1 MTRTITDWRNG
12 QVIWTGE
19 ADTVKGAL
27 MAAHASRADLSGA
40 DLSWS
45 DLSRADLSWADLSW
59 SNLSGANLSGA
70 NLSGANLSGA
80 NLSWSNLSGAN
91 LSRANLS
98 GANLSGANLSGAN
111 LSRAD
116 LSWADLSWSN
126 LSRADLSRANLSGA
140 NLSGANL
147 SRANLCPV
155 TVLLSSIG
163 QVSDDLCSDLM
174 NYGAAN
180 CPNGVELFGVWASGG
195 ACPYAMLKV
204 QRVANFTEDRKLWRP
219 DRPLLSAFELMKRV
233 LREKCANSDYHDVKE
248 SK

>member
-59 SNLSGANLSGA
+59 SNLS
-70 NLSGANLSGA
+70 
-80 NLSWSNLSGAN
+80 
-91 LSRANLS
+91 
-98 GANLSGANLSGAN
+98 
-111 LSRAD
+111 RAD
-116 LSWADLSWSN
+116 
-126 LSRADLSRANLSGA
+126 
-140 NLSGANL
+140 
-147 SRANLCPV
+147 LCPV